1 MNAGETHDRPGDV
14 KHAPSLKITP
24 KRIATQMRRRD
35 ALILRGQGL
44 TYQRIADDLGYSSA
58 SEARKQI
65 LTAFAGVVQEPAQ
78 ELLTLQLERLNSLL
92 SASWHVALDPTA
104 SPAVRVRATHS
115 AADIIDQISHLA
127 GLVSE
132 TRRRGR
138 PPKDGRLARNRSN
151 VRDVPP
157 PPIERPITLRTRTQD

>member
-1 MNAGETHDRPGDV
+1 MNAGETHDQLGDV
-14 KHAPSLKITP
+14 KPAPSLKVTP

-78 ELLTLQLERLNSLL
+78 ELLTLQLERLNSLM

-104 SPAVRVRATHS
+104 SPAVHVHVHVHATHS

-127 GLVSE
+127 GPFQKPAE
-132 TRRRGR
+132 ADD
-138 PPKDGRLARNRSN
+138 PPRTADWHGI
-151 VRDVPP
+151 VRMLGG
-157 PPIERPITLRTRTQD
+157 E